1 MRWPVIIAAAF
12 TAGSMAWSPNAIAQS
27 ERWVNPDQPLPSPAV
42 TESGI
47 HNKSDEQ
54 ASQRR
59 EPDGLERL
67 KREGAD
73 GGGGAV
79 FSVARCP
86 LRAKT
91 VRRISRPPDSRC
103 TRAET

>member
-67 KREGAD
+67 KREGAASSKATE
-73 GGGGAV
+73 GRKAPTEGAER
-79 FSVARCP
+79 S
-86 LRAKT
+86 
-91 VRRISRPPDSRC
+91 SR
-103 TRAET
+103 